1 MIRTRFRTDRTARSG
16 RTGGPVAHAPGPEQ
30 AAARAMPAAPDT
42 PAAPAATDRVD
53 NASRSSHA
61 SLTLADLARR
71 RMADTMVIDGLDEAV
86 AAPGLRRRLLETGF
100 TAGCPVRFVIA
111 TPFGDPLVFSL
122 RGTSIA
128 LRRSEA
134 ACVRVRAERA
144 S

>member
-1 MIRTRFRTDRTARSG
+1 MIRTRFRTARPARPAQAG
-16 RTGGPVAHAPGPEQ
+16 DPVVPHAAGTEEP
-30 AAARAMPAAPDT
+30 
-42 PAAPAATDRVD
+42 
-53 NASRSSHA
+53 ASRALPAGHDHVDDAASSL
-61 SLTLADLARR
+61 LTLADLARR
-71 RMADTMVIDGLDEAV
+71 RIADTVVIDSLDEAS

-134 ACVRVRAERA
+134 VCVRVRAERA
-144 S
+144 P